1 MGEQAKVRETVDLYQ
16 KVWQLPTYRRIVL
29 QMIFAIVL
37 GSLSLSVFKSL
48 SLIVADIFE
57 PLAFYI
63 ITYSIPTFLGTGL
76 LYVIVR
82 KKDSPL
88 DARRTAGAVQFGIYF
103 WIGFSVIGGLLDFLL
118 SASFYE
124 IRLGML
130 GLSGAYCLFSFLVT
144 GLSDHHAIRNF
155 MGAVSIPILWYLLVF
170 ILGPFSISLPNLPL
184 MWPVYAIVT
193 LVVFALAV
201 NYIFRSVSMPFE
213 RDLGINGPELLRAF
227 GYDYLTENPKPFE
240 DLMTQIADVQDV
252 PLEVMIF
259 KSREK
264 LVAVGVVLYVHPGP
278 FRDIGSS
285 GLTYA
290 IMQHIEEKYGAS
302 SFIMHGACTHHQNLT
317 NKEDYDKV
325 FLEVDRLIEGTQTYE
340 QMSGPHWSEIGKF
353 KIWSIFAGRDALTI
367 STSAPE
373 FTDDISLAVGRETAN
388 LVRSKTPNIESIAIV
403 DAHNCI
409 DDNAVSVMPGGE
421 EAAKYVDA
429 VSSAVLSTL
438 DKPHRNVS
446 VGIARVNPNIS
457 SKEGIGP
464 GGVVVLALNDEKQNI
479 ALVTIDANNVVPGFR
494 ENIIE
499 HLKNKGFDDAEVL
512 TTDTHVVNA
521 ISLSSKGYSPVGQN
535 KPEET
540 LVAITEAA
548 VGAKDSLQ
556 PVQVGIGFSRVAGLR
571 TFGEM
576 GFDTL
581 TNDVTEAYGIAK
593 RVGLSA
599 GGGSFLL
606 SLLLALLL

>member
-325 FLEVDRLIEGTQTYE
+325 FLEVNRLIEGTQTYE

-353 KIWSIFAGRDALTI
+353 KIWSIFAGR
-367 STSAPE
+367 
-373 FTDDISLAVGRETAN
+373 
-388 LVRSKTPNIESIAIV
+388 
-403 DAHNCI
+403 
-409 DDNAVSVMPGGE
+409 
-421 EAAKYVDA
+421 
-429 VSSAVLSTL
+429 
-438 DKPHRNVS
+438 
-446 VGIARVNPNIS
+446 
-457 SKEGIGP
+457 
-464 GGVVVLALNDEKQNI
+464 
-479 ALVTIDANNVVPGFR
+479 
-494 ENIIE
+494 
-499 HLKNKGFDDAEVL
+499 
-512 TTDTHVVNA
+512 
-521 ISLSSKGYSPVGQN
+521 
-535 KPEET
+535 
-540 LVAITEAA
+540 
-548 VGAKDSLQ
+548 
-556 PVQVGIGFSRVAGLR
+556 
-571 TFGEM
+571 
-576 GFDTL
+576 
-581 TNDVTEAYGIAK
+581 
-593 RVGLSA
+593 
-599 GGGSFLL
+599 
-606 SLLLALLL
+606 